1 VGSKLPQEMAKN
13 CSMVL
18 KHYDSI
24 AEKVPAFKEMISH
37 EEFYGTSIM
46 MQNRN
51 FLPKTVTPMGTE
63 LLIPLFDMCNHAS
76 ER

>member
-1 VGSKLPQEMAKN
+1 MAKN
-13 CSMVL
+13 CQMAL
-18 KHYDSI
+18 KNYESI
-24 AEKVPAFKEMISH
+24 AEKIPAFKEKISK
-37 EEFYGTSIM
+37 EEFYGTSII

>member
-1 VGSKLPQEMAKN
+1 MALKN
-13 CSMVL
+13 
-18 KHYDSI
+18 YESI
-24 AEKVPAFKEMISH
+24 AEKIPAFKEKISK
-37 EEFYGTSIM
+37 EEFYGTSII